1 MSEVDWKTEALN
13 PKWWLIVN
21 AIGHTIIGVLLPMD
35 PDNDNE
41 LMVAGVFLV
50 ITVYMLYAAF
60 LTTGRAQARLAAVI
74 AGPIWVWFVVCI
86 ALGLDI
92 TYTTDAATQ
101 SFELS
106 ANVPPLMFWGMT
118 ALSGLL
124 HGNFHNL
131 MSSEEA

>member
-1 MSEVDWKTEALN
+1 MDYMKEAMN

-21 AIGHTIIGVLLPMD
+21 ALGHTFIGTLMPMD

-41 LMVAGVFLV
+41 LLISGVMLV

-86 ALGLDI
+86 ALGLEI
-92 TYTTDAATQ
+92 TYTTDGPYTFDFAD
-101 SFELS
+101 
-106 ANVPPLMFWGMT
+106 NVPPLIFWGMT
-118 ALSGLL
+118 ALTGVL
-124 HGNFHNL
+124 GWN
-131 MSSEEA
+131 MEEE